1 MRDSWIQETVSQICQ
16 QVNDH
21 HKSGVDDHNGLQRD
35 YAALQSIMVI
45 YAGFVVVVNLLTDLT
60 YGFLNPRI
68 TH

>member
-1 MRDSWIQETVSQICQ
+1 MLVGSI
-16 QVNDH
+16 
-21 HKSGVDDHNGLQRD
+21 LQRD